1 MARPQQGA
9 ASGQNNPPRPQDF
22 GRENA
27 QDIAHQDLRELSA
40 VLQDIIPTLDRI
52 QNRSPQSAA
61 LGVFA
66 QQSVETLAA
75 VSLVSDLGA
84 DSLRRLT
91 AYLDANAENFAGLE
105 NLAPSVAAAA
115 RALAARDYAQAFTL
129 LFDVYRNIAILRLD
143 DPRLPTPG
151 SVPNRLAGESRR
163 PGEDSRRP
171 GEDFR
176 RSGEGNP
183 EASPPN

>member
-9 ASGQNNPPRPQDF
+9 ASGPTSPRPQ
-22 GRENA
+22 ENSFENV
-27 QDIAHQDLRELSA
+27 QQDLRELTA

-61 LGVFA
+61 QGLFA

-75 VSLVSDLGA
+75 VALVSDLGA

-91 AYLDANAENFAGLE
+91 AYLDGNAENFGGLE
-105 NLAPSVAAAA
+105 NLAPIVAAAA
-115 RALAARDYAQAFTL
+115 RSLAARDYAQAFTL
-129 LFDVYRNIAILRLD
+129 LFDVYRNIAVLRLD

-151 SVPNRLAGESRR
+151 SVKSHLTSASPR
-163 PGEDSRRP
+163 PGEAKR
-171 GEDFR
+171 ED
-176 RSGEGNP
+176 
-183 EASPPN
+183 SPPH

>member
-9 ASGQNNPPRPQDF
+9 ASGQNAPRPQ
-22 GRENA
+22 ENSFENV
-27 QDIAHQDLRELSA
+27 QQDLRELTA

-61 LGVFA
+61 QGLFA

-75 VSLVSDLGA
+75 VALVSDLGA

-91 AYLDANAENFAGLE
+91 AYLDANAENFGGLE
-105 NLAPSVAAAA
+105 NLAPVVAAAA
-115 RALAARDYAQAFTL
+115 RSLAARDYAQAFTL
-129 LFDVYRNIAILRLD
+129 LFDVYRNIAVLRLD

-151 SVPNRLAGESRR
+151 SVKSHLTGASP
-163 PGEDSRRP
+163 
-171 GEDFR
+171 
-176 RSGEGNP
+176 RSGEAKR
-183 EASPPN
+183 EDSPPH